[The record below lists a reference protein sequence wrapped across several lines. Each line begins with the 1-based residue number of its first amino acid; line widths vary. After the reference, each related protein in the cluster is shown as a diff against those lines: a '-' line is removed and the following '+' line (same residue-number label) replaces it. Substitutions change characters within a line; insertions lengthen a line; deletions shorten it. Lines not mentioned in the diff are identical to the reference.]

1 MFSHFFLIAKNT
13 IIQKLPIK
21 KIGAISVFSNQTS
34 NPAPTDPASLMTPLG
49 ETNIPDPIIVPTIK
63 LIPAIKLT
71 SLLSSTF

>member
-1 MFSHFFLIAKNT
+1 MLSHFFYSEKDYYSKAAY
-13 IIQKLPIK
+13 K